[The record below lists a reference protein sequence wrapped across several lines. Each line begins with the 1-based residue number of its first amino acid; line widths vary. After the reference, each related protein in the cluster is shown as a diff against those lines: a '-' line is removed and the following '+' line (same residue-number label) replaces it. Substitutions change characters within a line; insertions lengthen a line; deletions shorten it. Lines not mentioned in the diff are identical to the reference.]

1 MAENPNRQ
9 TPATLNQIEAEK
21 PVVPRSFNLL
31 TGSLSGSFNAG
42 HYHTIAYRE
51 VMAGEHI
58 AVYGAELYIQTATPR
73 TPAYQKL
80 IANVQ
85 VFHVPHERVFK
96 NYPKFAAQNGGST
109 EEKIDE
115 LPNFA
120 GQYFP
125 DVEKSE
131 TDGIYVSL
139 QETTLW
145 RDSFASWYIPR
156 VGAGYQIN
164 GNENDE
170 TPFVKTPPINA
181 LLIRGWVAIWNDKLR
196 NKEYEEAREEYNG
209 DTVTNAEWESYLY
222 TNLQKDIDYYTARC
236 RRNNSY
242 YTNYRTEAQGYEL
255 EPADV
260 PINEYALNYA
270 NYEAQFAEAR
280 SQAENAQM
288 NAWDVMQKIKGAK
301 KLTQGRVTLIGER
314 NFPLNYSAITQ
325 NAYNNNEQIEERF
338 RAMGTQGAYS
348 YTNIDLGF
356 LNNVEIE
363 EDGYLHVVISVTAE
377 TVFESGIDRTLLNVK
392 WDSRYRPD
400 LKDKKLDV
408 IYKCEYGIAEK
419 IATEENPYT
428 EATGFKRSFTEYF
441 KLPNCING
449 ETQNRGYFLVSNT
462 TEAVPKYNGE
472 RILPYDTYQF
482 YEANGFEFLD
492 TTENSIVNK
501 KIWLDYTDT
510 MLDKNLAYRMGV
522 KFLPEQDAFIMKGQT
537 QIFYVGKHYA
547 VTDMPIDESIKSNFT
562 KWGEH

>member
-31 TGSLSGSFNAG
+31 TGALSGSFNAG

-58 AVYGAELYIQTATPR
+58 AVEGAELYIQTATPK
-73 TPAYQKL
+73 TPAYQNL
-80 IANVQ
+80 IANVK

-109 EEKIDE
+109 EEKIEE

-120 GQYFP
+120 GKYFP
-125 DVEKSE
+125 EIKNSQNEDTS
-131 TDGIYVSL
+131 VSM

-145 RDSFASWYIPR
+145 RDSFASCYIPR
-156 VGAGYQIN
+156 VGGGYQIN
-164 GNENDE
+164 SQDMESVFRE
-170 TPFVKTPPINA
+170 APPINA

-209 DTVTNAEWESYLY
+209 DTVTGDEWNSYMYDSLEK
-222 TNLQKDIDYYTARC
+222 NRDYYTARC

-260 PINEYALNYA
+260 PLNEYALNYA

-363 EDGYLHVVISVTAE
+363 EDGYLHIVISVTAE
-377 TVFESGIDRTLLNVK
+377 TVFESGIDRTLLNNR

-408 IYKCEYGIAEK
+408 IYKCEYGVANK
-419 IATEENPYT
+419 IEDLSNEPYN
-428 EATGFKRSFTEYF
+428 EVVGFKRAFTENF

-449 ETQNRGYFLVSNT
+449 ETQNRGYYLVSNT
-462 TEAVPKYNGE
+462 DEATPKYNGE

-492 TTENSIVNK
+492 TAEQQTAGK

-522 KFLPEQDAFIMKGQT
+522 KFLPEQDAFIMRGQT

-547 VTDMPIDESIKSNFT
+547 VTDMPIDEAIKNNFT